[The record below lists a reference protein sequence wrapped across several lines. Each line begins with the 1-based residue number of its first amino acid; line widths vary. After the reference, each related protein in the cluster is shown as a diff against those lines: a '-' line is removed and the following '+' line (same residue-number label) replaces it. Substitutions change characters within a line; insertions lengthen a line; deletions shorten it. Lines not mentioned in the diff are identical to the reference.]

1 MLILEGCG
9 YNLWASFQ
17 HHLRDI
23 QLSCKLLGSNYCK
36 CFHLCCCSTWDSDA
50 MMRPWLFCMTTWY
63 QISCSPWT
71 KPRWSWLGAYPA
83 EENASEHTTLLV
95 WPARVV
101 GQRYIPPEGPWLVG
115 LADRGFSV
123 VFGFR
128 FDSFDSISFKM
139 SLQTAL
145 HFFYSAKSTISAP

>member
-1 MLILEGCG
+1 
-9 YNLWASFQ
+9 
-17 HHLRDI
+17 
-23 QLSCKLLGSNYCK
+23 
-36 CFHLCCCSTWDSDA
+36 
-50 MMRPWLFCMTTWY
+50 MTTWY
-63 QISCSPWT
+63 QISCPPWT

-145 HFFYSAKSTISAP
+145 RMQSLFANPTCLHQPRPHPRQGTPIERVVLFQRLPYTYHTEGYQWQSAETS